1 MNTDEY
7 FDGMLKLHLDHV
19 SDYTGWNWYDSRQH
33 FSYGCTVQLLCVLAT
48 RHTKVRQHNTAFQMT
63 RPMAQ
68 QMNAMLLSC
77 YHVPPK
83 LMIWKFVDTLRACM
97 GNNLHQLKK
106 PLDYQD
112 SFGVWNIG
120 DSWFS
125 QDSGDQWCHFA
136 LKSVGDISPQMK
148 KAYVIWSSEMRSE

>member
-7 FDGMLKLHLDHV
+7 FDWMLKLHSDHV
-19 SDYTGWNWYDSRQH
+19 SDYTGWNWYDNRQH
-33 FSYGCTVQLLCVLAT
+33 LSYRCTVRLLCVLAT

-83 LMIWKFVDTLRACM
+83 LMILKFADTRRACM
-97 GNNLHQLKK
+97 GNNLPQLKK
-106 PLDYQD
+106 IHWIIKTCLE
-112 SFGVWNIG
+112 FGILENHVFRRIAMTNG
-120 DSWFS
+120 VTLH
-125 QDSGDQWCHFA
+125 C
-136 LKSVGDISPQMK
+136 VGDISPQMK
-148 KAYVIWSSEMRSE
+148 KAYVIWRIQMMSE